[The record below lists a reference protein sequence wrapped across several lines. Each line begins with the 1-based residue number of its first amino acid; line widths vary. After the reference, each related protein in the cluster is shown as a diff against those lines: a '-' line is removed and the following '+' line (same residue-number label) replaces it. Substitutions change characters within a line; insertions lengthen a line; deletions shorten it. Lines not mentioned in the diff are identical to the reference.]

1 MSVPIK
7 MKITKEKLQQI
18 IKEEYQRALN
28 EMDDFEQDLYPG
40 ADERGDP
47 DNWDHSYDDDNPYE
61 GNITDEE
68 KSEFVEAYRAVEQ
81 LRRIN
86 PKAISE
92 EVEDAI
98 FDMLNKLGI
107 YL

>member
-28 EMDDFEQDLYPG
+28 EMDDP
-40 ADERGDP
+40 
-47 DNWDHSYDDDNPYE
+47 NSYE
-61 GNITDEE
+61 GTITYEE
-68 KSEFVEAYRAVEQ
+68 RSEFVEAYRAVEQ
-81 LRRIN
+81 LRRIK
-86 PKAISE
+86 PTALPES
-92 EVEDAI
+92 VEDAI